1 MVLVMILMTTIWLPR
16 YQIVTREMLDVLL
29 QLGQSFNQHG
39 HPSLSALI
47 SLATFT
53 HSWLDLQRYTTLLC
67 DPSVPHTQT
76 PHTPHT
82 HTHTRPA
89 THTHTHTHAT

>member
-1 MVLVMILMTTIWLPR
+1 MMLVLMILMTTLFGC
-16 YQIVTREMLDVLL
+16 QIVTREMLDVLL

-53 HSWLDLQRYTTLLC
+53 HSWLDLQR
-67 DPSVPHTQT
+67 
-76 PHTPHT
+76 
-82 HTHTRPA
+82 
-89 THTHTHTHAT
+89 